1 MINKKRCSLSSK
13 LKLAIA
19 LGFLFVALNALAQ
32 DTIWVRRLDMGS
44 DEVAGGIACRGNDIA
59 VAGYQYRTT
68 SDWLVVKCNQQGE
81 TLWTRTF
88 DTGLDDFASDA
99 SFDYEHN
106 VFVTGYT
113 FSYKK
118 ENSFN
123 RRCGY
128 FHINLNSLSKF
139 TDTED
144 QTLNAITIKYDSTG
158 EIKWQRIEKNK
169 LGIGIAT
176 DSLGNC
182 YVSGVHFTGYDFD
195 FWLAKYDSSGET
207 LWTRTLNF
215 SLLDVGYR
223 IAVDL
228 NGNIIM
234 AGYSGDGYIN
244 DFLTIKFTP
253 NGDTL
258 WTRRFDLNSDDEGIG
273 ITNDQENNV
282 IVAGYTGDTTNY
294 DYLVLKYDSSG
305 NVIWSRIF
313 DQNKHDQAFGIACDA
328 KDNIFVTGMSGY
340 SPYYDYLTVKYDSD
354 GNALWTATY
363 DYGNDDQGSDV
374 TCDANDNPI
383 VTGASMGF
391 SYDFLTIKYQG
402 EVGIEEP
409 RFTQKAL
416 RNSPVLPHSSISGSD
431 FIFYA
436 PSSGYFHLEL
446 YDCNG
451 IQQKKVYHGYLSQ
464 GTHRF
469 LLKDLVSGV
478 HFIKVDFPE
487 GNSTVQKLVLI
498 K

>member
-1 MINKKRCSLSSK
+1 MNNSKFYSL
-13 LKLAIA
+13 L
-19 LGFLFVALNALAQ
+19 FLILLFTFDLVFAQ
-32 DTIWVRRLDMGS
+32 DTLWIRRLDTGS
-44 DEVAGGIACRGNDIA
+44 DEVANGVGCRGNDVV

-88 DTGLDDFASDA
+88 DTGLDDYASDA

-139 TDTED
+139 TDTKD

-158 EIKWQRIEKNK
+158 EIKWQRIEENK

-195 FWLAKYDSSGET
+195 FWLAEYDSSGET

-305 NVIWSRIF
+305 NIIWSRIF
-313 DQNKHDQAFGIACDA
+313 DQSKTDMALGVACDVN
-328 KDNIFVTGMSGY
+328 DNIFVTGISGY
-340 SPYYDYLTVKYDSD
+340 SPYYDYLTVKYDSA
-354 GNALWTATY
+354 GNILWTATY
-363 DYGNDDQGSDV
+363 DYGNDDQAADV
-374 TCDANDNPI
+374 TCDANGNPI
-383 VTGASMGF
+383 IVGGSMASN
-391 SYDFLTIKYQG
+391 YDFLTIKYRG
-402 EVGIEEP
+402 VTGMEESKRVNP
-409 RFTQKAL
+409 EFHNTL
-416 RNSPVLPHSSISGSD
+416 RVSSIAGQKS

-436 PSSGYFHLEL
+436 PSSGYFKIKLYNSSGILEKEIFR
-446 YDCNG
+446 G
-451 IQQKKVYHGYLSQ
+451 FLSQ
-464 GTHRF
+464 GSHDFSLTG
-469 LLKDLVSGV
+469 LASGV
-478 HFIKVDFPE
+478 HFIKIKSPD
-487 GNSTVQKLVLI
+487 SKISIHKLILV